1 MAQKL
6 IRITDRDNVA
16 VALESLPQ
24 GSVVEVEK
32 SAFTIAANIP
42 AGHKVALEDIAEGE
56 SVIKYGYP
64 IGRAKTAIKK
74 GEWVHTFN
82 VKTALSEEA
91 EYTYDEE
98 VAKESVLEMNA
109 KKAMYAS
116 SGVPTIKAYERK
128 NGDIG
133 IRNAI
138 WIIPTVGCVNQI
150 SKLLEAWGNE
160 NLGIE
165 DGVHAYVHPFGC
177 SQLGDDHENTRKI
190 LSDLVHHPNAG
201 GVLVI
206 GLGCENNTMDSFKAL
221 VGEVDEERV
230 KFMVSQEE
238 EDEVESG
245 KKLLSEIA
253 EVVKKDKRTVV
264 PMSKLVVGMKCGGSD
279 GFSGITGNP
288 LVGRFTNELVAMGG
302 TAILTEVPEMF
313 GAEQVLMNRA
323 ESKEVFDEVVDMI
336 NGFKHY
342 FTSHGQVVYENPSP
356 GNKMGG
362 ITTLED
368 KSLGCVQK
376 GGRAPVSGVLK
387 YGDRVKKSG
396 MNLLTGPGND
406 IVSTTVQSAAGAHMI
421 LFTTGRGTPLGAPVP
436 TVKIATN
443 TALSEKKA
451 NWIDFNAG
459 RLLQEDSDKVLNDFI
474 TLLHRIA
481 SGEVKTKNEEN
492 GYTEIS
498 ILKDGVVL

>member
-1 MAQKL
+1 
-6 IRITDRDNVA
+6 
-16 VALESLPQ
+16 
-24 GSVVEVEK
+24 
-32 SAFTIAANIP
+32 
-42 AGHKVALEDIAEGE
+42 
-56 SVIKYGYP
+56 
-64 IGRAKTAIKK
+64 
-74 GEWVHTFN
+74 
-82 VKTALSEEA
+82 
-91 EYTYDEE
+91 
-98 VAKESVLEMNA
+98 
-109 KKAMYAS
+109 
-116 SGVPTIKAYERK
+116 
-128 NGDIG
+128 
-133 IRNAI
+133 
-138 WIIPTVGCVNQI
+138 
-150 SKLLEAWGNE
+150 
-160 NLGIE
+160 
-165 DGVHAYVHPFGC
+165 
-177 SQLGDDHENTRKI
+177 
-190 LSDLVHHPNAG
+190 
-201 GVLVI
+201 
-206 GLGCENNTMDSFKAL
+206 MDSFKAL
-221 VGEVDEERV
+221 VGEVDSDRI

-238 EDEVESG
+238 VDEVESG

-253 EVVKKDKRTVV
+253 EVVKNDKRTVV

-387 YGDRVKKSG
+387 YGEKVKKNG

-406 IVSTTVQSAAGAHMI
+406 IVSTTVQSAAGAHLI

-443 TALSEKKA
+443 SNLADKKS

-459 RLLQEDSDKVLNDFI
+459 RLLSEDSDTVLSDFI
-474 TLLHRIA
+474 TLIQRIA
-481 SGEVKTKNEEN
+481 SGEVKTRNEIN
-492 GYTEIS
+492 GYSEIS